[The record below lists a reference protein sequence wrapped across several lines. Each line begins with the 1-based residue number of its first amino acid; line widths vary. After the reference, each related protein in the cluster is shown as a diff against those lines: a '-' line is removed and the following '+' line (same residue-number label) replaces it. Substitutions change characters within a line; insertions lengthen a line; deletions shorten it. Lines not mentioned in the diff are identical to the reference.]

1 MIASISRDSQQVL
14 LERARRL
21 AMPLGD
27 GADARVTMLAF
38 TLGDEGFV
46 TALAGLTEATPVS
59 HLAPLRNVPALY
71 AGIANVRGAL
81 IPVFDLRSVLN
92 IHAPRADTLPIML
105 VIDTPQPAGIWVDRL
120 DGLLSV
126 ERATLRRDHGP
137 QSAWFLGRTPDLR
150 TAIDLRALL
159 AAAIALQTNRPQEAS
174 TRP

>member
-1 MIASISRDSQQVL
+1 MTRDSQQVL
-14 LERARRL
+14 VERARRL

-27 GADARVTMLAF
+27 GADARVTMLGF

-59 HLAPLRNVPALY
+59 HLAPLPNVPALY

-92 IHAPRADTLPIML
+92 IRALRAGTLPIML

-126 ERATLRRDHGP
+126 EPSTLRRDHGP

-159 AAAIALQTNRPQEAS
+159 TTALALQTNRVVEAS

>member
-1 MIASISRDSQQVL
+1 MTRDSQQVL
-14 LERARRL
+14 VERARRL

-27 GADARVTMLAF
+27 GAEARVTMLGF

-59 HLAPLRNVPALY
+59 HLAPLRNVPSLY

-81 IPVFDLRSVLN
+81 IPVFDLRSLLN
-92 IHAPRADTLPIML
+92 IRTPRTGTLPIML

-126 ERATLRRDHGP
+126 EPATLRRDHGP

-150 TAIDLRALL
+150 TAIDLHALL
-159 AAAIALQTNRPQEAS
+159 AAALALQTNRAAEAL

>member
-1 MIASISRDSQQVL
+1 MTRDSQQVL
-14 LERARRL
+14 VERARRL

-27 GADARVTMLAF
+27 GADARVTMLGF

-59 HLAPLRNVPALY
+59 HMAPLRNVPALY

-81 IPVFDLRSVLN
+81 VPVFDLRGVLN
-92 IHAPRADTLPIML
+92 IRAPRTGTLPIML

-137 QSAWFLGRTPDLR
+137 QAAWFLGRTPDLR
-150 TAIDLRALL
+150 TAIDLRAVL
-159 AAAIALQTNRPQEAS
+159 AAAIALQANGTAEAS
-174 TRP
+174 ARP

>member
-1 MIASISRDSQQVL
+1 MTRDSQQVL
-14 LERARRL
+14 VERARRL

-27 GADARVTMLAF
+27 GADARVTMLGF

-46 TALAGLTEATPVS
+46 TALAGLTEATPVR
-59 HLAPLRNVPALY
+59 HLAPLPNVPALY

-92 IHAPRADTLPIML
+92 IRAPRAGTLPIML

-137 QSAWFLGRTPDLR
+137 QAAWFLGRTPDLR

-159 AAAIALQTNRPQEAS
+159 AAALALQTNRAVEAFA
-174 TRP
+174 RP

>member
-1 MIASISRDSQQVL
+1 MTRDSQQVL
-14 LERARRL
+14 VERARRL

-27 GADARVTMLAF
+27 GADARVTMLGF

-59 HLAPLRNVPALY
+59 HLAPLRNVPTLY

-92 IHAPRADTLPIML
+92 IRAPRAGTLPIML

-120 DGLLSV
+120 DGLLSI

-159 AAAIALQTNRPQEAS
+159 AAALALQTNPSQEAS

>member
-1 MIASISRDSQQVL
+1 MTRNSQQVL
-14 LERARRL
+14 VERARRL

-27 GADARVTMLAF
+27 GADALVTMLGF

-46 TALAGLTEATPVS
+46 TALAGLTEATPVR
-59 HLAPLRNVPALY
+59 HLAPLPNVPALY

-92 IHAPRADTLPIML
+92 IRAPRAGTLPIML

-126 ERATLRRDHGP
+126 EPATLRRDHGP
-137 QSAWFLGRTPDLR
+137 QAAWFLGRTPDLR

-159 AAAIALQTNRPQEAS
+159 AAALALQTNRAVEAFA
-174 TRP
+174 RP

>member
-1 MIASISRDSQQVL
+1 VTRDSQQVL
-14 LERARRL
+14 VERARRL

-27 GADARVTMLAF
+27 AADARVTMLGF

-59 HLAPLRNVPALY
+59 HLAPLRNVPSLY

-92 IHAPRADTLPIML
+92 IRAPRAGTLPIML

-126 ERATLRRDHGP
+126 ERATIRRDHGP

-159 AAAIALQTNRPQEAS
+159 AAAIALQGNGAAEAS

>member
-1 MIASISRDSQQVL
+1 
-14 LERARRL
+14 
-21 AMPLGD
+21 MPLGD
-27 GADARVTMLAF
+27 GSDARVTMLGF
-38 TLGDEGFV
+38 TLGHERFV
-46 TALAGLTEATPVS
+46 TALAGLTEATPGS
-59 HLAPLRNVPALY
+59 HLAPLPNVPTLY

-81 IPVFDLRSVLN
+81 IPVFDLRGGLN
-92 IHAPRADTLPIML
+92 IRAPRAGTLPIML

-159 AAAIALQTNRPQEAS
+159 TAALALQTNPAQGAS
-174 TRP
+174 TAHR